1 MSFLRRSIKGL
12 FKKNRILS
20 KKKKGS
26 KNLQKKCGCYAGI
39 GDFKN
44 IANRQS
50 RFMNKL
56 KNKRRSLKQ
65 RGVRSSR
72 KSNRI
77 TRRRNKEKKKT
88 TIVGGAKQGVDNES
102 NNLNP
107 FKFLTGNMMSDIKKG
122 YKKSKETLERVA
134 LDAKDKLEEAYDA
147 REYEVKKTY
156 NELRDKVERDVKK
169 GIKEAKDKKDSFLCN
184 KAVELMNK
192 SNIAKFDN
200 IDCGGADKQGET
212 LGKRVKGQA
221 PGKGQ
226 GQAQGKGQGQAPGKG
241 KGQR

>member
-20 KKKKGS
+20 KKKKRS
-26 KNLQKKCGCYAGI
+26 KNLKKICGCYTGI

-56 KNKRRSLKQ
+56 KNKRRTLKQ
-65 RGVRSSR
+65 CGVRSSR
-72 KSNRI
+72 KSKRI

-88 TIVGGAKQGVDNES
+88 TIVGGAKQDAVYES

-122 YKKSKETLERVA
+122 YERSKDFLEQAA
-134 LDAKDKLEEAYDA
+134 LDAKDKVEEAYKA
-147 REYEVKKTY
+147 RENEVNETY
-156 NELRDKVERDVKK
+156 NEVRDKVNRNVKK

-184 KAVELMNK
+184 KAVELMNE

-200 IDCGGADKQGET
+200 IDCGSSVKQGET

-221 PGKGQ
+221 PGKGK
-226 GQAQGKGQGQAPGKG
+226 GQAPGKGQGQAPGKG
-241 KGQR
+241 KGKR